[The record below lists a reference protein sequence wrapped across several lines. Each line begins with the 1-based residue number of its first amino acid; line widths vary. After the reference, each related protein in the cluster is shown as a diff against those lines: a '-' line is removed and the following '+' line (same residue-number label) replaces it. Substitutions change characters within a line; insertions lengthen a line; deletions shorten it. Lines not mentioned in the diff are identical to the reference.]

1 VLRAGPG
8 RLTTPRLVLEPLRVE
23 HARELAPLLDD
34 PALHEYTG
42 GEPDSEEALGARY
55 ERQLAGHSPD
65 GRETWLNW
73 VVRDGA
79 SGAAVGTVQATVAG
93 DEAELAWVIA
103 TARQGEG
110 LATEAARAA
119 QEWLRGQGVARFV
132 AHVHPRHA
140 ASAAVARHLGM
151 APGEPRADGELRWA
165 GG

>member
-34 PALHEYTG
+34 PSLHEFTG
-42 GEPDSEEALGARY
+42 GAPDDETQLRARF
-55 ERQLAGHSPD
+55 ERQVVGHSPD
-65 GRETWLNW
+65 GRATWLNW

-79 SGAAVGTVQATVAG
+79 TGAAVGTVQATVTG
-93 DEAELAWVIA
+93 GEAELAWVIA

-110 LATEAARAA
+110 LATEAALAA
-119 QEWLRGQGVARFV
+119 QQWLRGQGVARFV

-151 APGEPRADGELRWA
+151 APGEPREDGEVRWA
-165 GG
+165 GT